1 MQLQAALGK
10 LRRTLGHFK
19 GTLLAIDPHRTQSYS
34 RRQMRQ
40 RVEKTGQRPVKMA
53 QTFWVLDADTCQPVC
68 FTTAT
73 TSRNVADVTP
83 ELVDLAAEILQPS
96 SGTSLILVDAEHFS
110 VELLQ
115 DIQKRTGFDMLVPV
129 PNQPGHRRRWKAIP
143 EDQFTRRWA
152 GFATAKADYKVDH
165 RHTGSFVEFVERS
178 GECSDDWHY
187 KGFVCTAD
195 RDEVQALTV
204 AYPHRW
210 HIEEFFNA
218 NQSLGWQRAGTMNL
232 NIRYAQMTMAL
243 IAQAVIHQ
251 LRQRLGQP
259 FSAWDADHLSGELFS
274 RLDGDVRVTD
284 DTIIVTY
291 YNAPNADLLQ
301 QHYVGLPDQL
311 AARGV
316 SPQVPWL
323 YNYRLDFRFR

>member
-115 DIQKRTGFDMLVPV
+115 DIQKRTASTCLSRFPTSL
-129 PNQPGHRRRWKAIP
+129 
-143 EDQFTRRWA
+143 
-152 GFATAKADYKVDH
+152 ATAGAGKQFPKTNSRAAG
-165 RHTGSFVEFVERS
+165 R
-178 GECSDDWHY
+178 
-187 KGFVCTAD
+187 
-195 RDEVQALTV
+195 AL
-204 AYPHRW
+204 
-210 HIEEFFNA
+210 
-218 NQSLGWQRAGTMNL
+218 
-232 NIRYAQMTMAL
+232 
-243 IAQAVIHQ
+243 
-251 LRQRLGQP
+251 QP
-259 FSAWDADHLSGELFS
+259 
-274 RLDGDVRVTD
+274 RKQT
-284 DTIIVTY
+284 TK
-291 YNAPNADLLQ
+291 
-301 QHYVGLPDQL
+301 
-311 AARGV
+311 
-316 SPQVPWL
+316 
-323 YNYRLDFRFR
+323 